1 VGQDAAS
8 KRHHCRN
15 TNVASNSAGQMRL
28 LTIIL
33 TIFSQTAFGQVVNSV
48 SADKTGIFYYS
59 VDSLIEEIEKQKRI
73 EKIILKADW
82 STIQDFPE
90 TIRNIRIV
98 KQDKTKNYKTKDF
111 GDNDVLFKISGLTII
126 RDQVTLSIGTYE
138 KRGKETTFFADGA
151 YVFYFKYLPGTETY
165 QLTKIKSGIVL

>member
-1 VGQDAAS
+1 MTCFAS
-8 KRHHCRN
+8 RYISKP
-15 TNVASNSAGQMRL
+15 NVASNSAGKMKL
-28 LTIIL
+28 LAIFLTTII
-33 TIFSQTAFGQVVNSV
+33 SQTTFGQVVNSV
-48 SADKTGIFYYS
+48 SADRTGMFYSS
-59 VDSLIEEIEKQKRI
+59 VDSLIQTIEKQRRI

-82 STIQDFPE
+82 SIIQDFPE

-111 GDNDVLFKISGLTII
+111 GDNDVLFKINGLTII

-165 QLTKIKSGIVL
+165 QLTQIKSGIRL

>member
-1 VGQDAAS
+1 
-8 KRHHCRN
+8 
-15 TNVASNSAGQMRL
+15 MRL

-33 TIFSQTAFGQVVNSV
+33 TTIISQTTFGQVVNSV
-48 SADKTGIFYYS
+48 SADRTGMFYYS
-59 VDSLIEEIEKQKRI
+59 VDSLIQRIEKEKRI

-98 KQDKTKNYKTKDF
+98 KQDKTKNYKAKDF
-111 GDNDVLFKISGLTII
+111 GDHDVLFKINGLTII
-126 RDQVTLSIGTYE
+126 RDQITLSIETYE
-138 KRGKETTFFADGA
+138 KRGKGTTFFADGA

-165 QLTKIKSGIVL
+165 KLTKIKSGIVL